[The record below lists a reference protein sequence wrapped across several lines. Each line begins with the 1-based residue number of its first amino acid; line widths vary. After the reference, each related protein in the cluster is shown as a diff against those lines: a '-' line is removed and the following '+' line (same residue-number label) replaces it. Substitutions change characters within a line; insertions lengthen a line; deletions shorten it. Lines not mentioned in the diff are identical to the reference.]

1 MNAKK
6 IQLTALCLGLFAA
19 SIAHADKML
28 NSQKIIPN
36 LNSALTTLQTQTSLP
51 SIFPTQIPKNP
62 TLSTFYLYT
71 DPTLVSNNSYT
82 ISIDSTSTCKGAHYC
97 QVGALT
103 VTTAGQAQIYKDMNG
118 NVLTKTI
125 NLTPTQ
131 QASYTPGHAMGDYWA
146 PMLEWRAG
154 AYFYHLNWQVRDQAA
169 LVKTALSLKPYVA
182 PLK

>member
-1 MNAKK
+1 MNPKK
-6 IQLTALCLGLFAA
+6 IQLTALCLGLLAANFACA
-19 SIAHADKML
+19 EKML
-28 NSQKIIPN
+28 DSQKLIPN
-36 LNSALTTLQTQTSLP
+36 LNSALTALKAQTSLP
-51 SIFPTQIPKNP
+51 AIFPTQIPKNP
-62 TLSTFYLYT
+62 TLTTFYIYI
-71 DPTLVSNNSYT
+71 DPTLLSSTGYT

-103 VTTAGQAQIYKDMNG
+103 INTTGQPQIYKDMNG

-146 PMLEWRAG
+146 PMLEWRQG
-154 AYFYHLNWQVRDQAA
+154 AYFYHLNWQVRDQKA
-169 LVKTALSLKPYVA
+169 LVNTALSLKPYAA